1 VTNIE
6 AAIFGVNTWWA
17 KVGSQAIDRS
27 GLVVEKNFQRYRHYL
42 APIVVVVDESTTQD
56 EKSLI
61 HHISETTG
69 VKVIFTTDL
78 RDVKEKYSR
87 VRWLAS
93 SKPPIY
99 EELQKGISVDHRPIA
114 QRGDIETPRWLIEQS
129 VAITFHRYGNP
140 NGGPKPA
147 CSGLSA

>member
-1 VTNIE
+1 MET
-6 AAIFGVNTWWA
+6 
-17 KVGSQAIDRS
+17 QM
-27 GLVVEKNFQRYRHYL
+27 
-42 APIVVVVDESTTQD
+42 VVVDESTTQA

-69 VKVIFTTDL
+69 AETILTTDL
-78 RDVKEKYSR
+78 NEVTQNFSR

-93 SKPPIY
+93 GKPPIY
-99 EELQKGISVDHRPIA
+99 EMLKRGISVDHRPIA
-114 QRGDIETPRWLIEQS
+114 QRGDIEAPRWLVEQS
-129 VAITFHRYGNP
+129 VSITYHRYGNP